1 MLVTALSGDQLKG
14 GVVMWKGDASSICSL
29 YVLSDI

>member
-14 GVVMWKGDASSICSL
+14 GVARWKGDASSICSL

>member
-14 GVVMWKGDASSICSL
+14 GVAMCKGDASSICSL